1 MNSAILVPRGSTIT
15 IRSRRLS
22 RIMVARSWLTSKSA
36 AAMEFT
42 GETDSLPGG
51 REIRTLGSSRQEHQI
66 MQAEQLLA
74 AQGAG

>member
-1 MNSAILVPRGSTIT
+1 
-15 IRSRRLS
+15 
-22 RIMVARSWLTSKSA
+22 
-36 AAMEFT
+36 MEFT